1 MFLRSL
7 PIFLVLGLIVL
18 PLDTNAQ
25 AQDTGS
31 RIKDP
36 NVTNSNS
43 SRKEVVYKKARALQ
57 TSTAKKI
64 VKVVEALERVDENGK
79 EDPDFETVKEILNE
93 LLQKKDNLRSY
104 DRSVMWNY
112 WGYVYFSEERF
123 SDAMQAYRNL
133 LAEPES
139 TIPLRVASLY
149 TLAQLNFV
157 NEDYE
162 EGVKVLLQ
170 WMDEVEVVTAQGW
183 SLLGQAYFQLGTD
196 KKSQSE
202 KLNYYEKALESM
214 LSAVRTAELE
224 EYKPKENW
232 YVLMAACY
240 SELEARIGK
249 QESLYKQLDIYEIL
263 VNLYPKKMYFIQLG
277 GIYGQLDRE
286 LDYMIT
292 LNAAYQKDLLDKESE
307 YLALTQLLLLN
318 NNPYWAAKVL
328 EAGRIKKVPIIDE
341 KTKEE
346 KILPVVKDNEKNL
359 KLLADA
365 WRMAQEIELAIP
377 VMEKAAKLA
386 KDGQTFI
393 ILGSLYLS
401 EDKLEEAVDAI
412 EQGLKKGKVKNPSQA
427 RLTLGQA
434 HFELQ
439 NFEQAKKEFR
449 IAARDDDKKIKKTA
463 NSWIKYTE
471 NEEIRVKNIALRRD
485 YIQNQG

>member
-1 MFLRSL
+1 MYSRLLSL
-7 PIFLVLGLIVL
+7 FFIFSLVVV
-18 PLDTNAQ
+18 PSSLDAQ
-25 AQDTGS
+25 AQNE
-31 RIKDP
+31 K
-36 NVTNSNS
+36 VT
-43 SRKEVVYKKARALQ
+43 YKKARALQ

-64 VKVVEALERVDENGK
+64 IKVVEALERVNEEGK
-79 EDPDFETVKEILNE
+79 EDPDFDTVKEILNE
-93 LLQKKDNLRSY
+93 LLEKKENLRSY

-112 WGYVYFSEERF
+112 YGYLYFSEERYT
-123 SDAMQAYRNL
+123 DAMQAYRNL

-139 TIPLRVASLY
+139 TIPLRVASLF

-162 EGVKVLLQ
+162 GGINVLLQ

-183 SLLGQAYFQLGTD
+183 SLLGQAYFQVGID
-196 KKSQSE
+196 KKSESE
-202 KLNYYEKALESM
+202 KLNYYEKALDSM
-214 LSAVRTAELE
+214 VSAVQTAEIE

-240 SELEARIGK
+240 SELSSRIGK
-249 QESLYKQLDIYEIL
+249 EESLYKQLDIYEIL

-277 GIYGQLDRE
+277 GIYGQLNRE

-318 NNPYWAAKVL
+318 SNPYWAAKVL
-328 EAGRIKKVPIIDE
+328 EAGRIKKVPVIDE

-346 KILPVVKDNEKNL
+346 KILPVVRDNEKNL

-377 VMEKAAKLA
+377 IMEKAAKLA
-386 KDGQTFI
+386 KDGQTYI
-393 ILGSLYLS
+393 VLGSLYLS
-401 EDKLEEAVDAI
+401 EDKLEEAVNAI

-485 YIQNQG
+485 YIQNQS

>member
-1 MFLRSL
+1 MYSRLLSL
-7 PIFLVLGLIVL
+7 FFIFSLVVV
-18 PLDTNAQ
+18 PSSLDAQ
-25 AQDTGS
+25 AQNE
-31 RIKDP
+31 K
-36 NVTNSNS
+36 VT
-43 SRKEVVYKKARALQ
+43 YKKARALQ

-64 VKVVEALERVDENGK
+64 IKVVEALERVNEEGK
-79 EDPDFETVKEILNE
+79 EDPDFDTVKEILNE
-93 LLQKKDNLRSY
+93 LLEKKENLRSY

-112 WGYVYFSEERF
+112 YGYLYFSEERYT
-123 SDAMQAYRNL
+123 DAMQAYRNL

-139 TIPLRVASLY
+139 TIPLRVASLF

-162 EGVKVLLQ
+162 GGINVLLQ

-183 SLLGQAYFQLGTD
+183 SLLGQAYFQVGID
-196 KKSQSE
+196 KKSESE
-202 KLNYYEKALESM
+202 KLNYYEKALDSM
-214 LSAVRTAELE
+214 VSAVQTAEIE

-240 SELEARIGK
+240 SELSSRIGK
-249 QESLYKQLDIYEIL
+249 EESLYKQLDIYEIL

-277 GIYGQLDRE
+277 GIYGQLNRE

-318 NNPYWAAKVL
+318 SNPYWAAKVL
-328 EAGRIKKVPIIDE
+328 EAGRIKKVPVIDE

-346 KILPVVKDNEKNL
+346 KILPVVRDNEKNL

-377 VMEKAAKLA
+377 IMEKAAKLA
-386 KDGQTFI
+386 KDGQTYI
-393 ILGSLYLS
+393 VLGSLYLS
-401 EDKLEEAVDAI
+401 EDKLEEALNAI

-485 YIQNQG
+485 YIQNQS

>member
-1 MFLRSL
+1 M
-7 PIFLVLGLIVL
+7 VVL
-18 PLDTNAQ
+18 PFDLGAQ
-25 AQDTGS
+25 SSDQ
-31 RIKDP
+31 K
-36 NVTNSNS
+36 VT
-43 SRKEVVYKKARALQ
+43 YKKARALQ
-57 TSTAKKI
+57 TSTAKRI
-64 VKVVEALERVDENGK
+64 VKVVEALERVDEEGK

-93 LLQKKDNLRSY
+93 LLEKKDSLKSY

-170 WMDEVEVVTAQGW
+170 WMDEVEVITAQGW

-196 KKSQSE
+196 KK
-202 KLNYYEKALESM
+202 YYEKALDSM

-240 SELEARIGK
+240 SELSSRIGK
-249 QESLYKQLDIYEIL
+249 EEALYKQLDIYEIL

-328 EAGRIKKVPIIDE
+328 EAGRIKKVPVIDE

-377 VMEKAAKLA
+377 IMEKAARLA

>member
-1 MFLRSL
+1 MFLRLLSLFFIFSVISL
-7 PIFLVLGLIVL
+7 PIQI
-18 PLDTNAQ
+18 DAQ
-25 AQDTGS
+25 SQE
-31 RIKDP
+31 KK
-36 NVTNSNS
+36 VT
-43 SRKEVVYKKARALQ
+43 YKKARALQ

-64 VKVVEALERVDENGK
+64 VKVVEALERVDEEGK
-79 EDPDFETVKEILNE
+79 EDPDYETVKEILNE
-93 LLQKKDNLRSY
+93 LLQKQENLRSY

-112 WGYVYFSEERF
+112 WGYIYFTEERY
-123 SDAMQAYRNL
+123 SKAMQAYRNL

-157 NEDYE
+157 SDDFER
-162 EGVKVLLQ
+162 GVEVLLQ
-170 WMDEVEVVTAQGW
+170 WMDEVEVITAQGW
-183 SLLGQAYFQLGTD
+183 SLLAQAYFQIGSD
-196 KKSQSE
+196 KTSEIE
-202 KLNYYEKALESM
+202 KLDFYEKALDSM
-214 LSAVRTAELE
+214 LKAVQTAEIE

-240 SELEARIGK
+240 SELESRIGK
-249 QESLYKQLDIYEIL
+249 DESLYKQLDIYEIL

-277 GIYGQLDRE
+277 GIYSQLSRE
-286 LDYMIT
+286 IDYMVT
-292 LNAAYQKDLLDKESE
+292 LNAAYQKDLLDKQTE
-307 YLALTQLLLLN
+307 YLTLASLLLQN

-328 EAGRIKKVPIIDE
+328 EAGRKKRVPVIDE

-365 WRMAQEIELAIP
+365 WRMAQEMDLAIP
-377 VMEKAAKLA
+377 IMEKAAKLA
-386 KDGQTFI
+386 KDGQTYI

-401 EDKLEEAVDAI
+401 EDKLEEAVSAI
-412 EQGLKKGKVKNPSQA
+412 EEGLKKGKVKNPSQA

-439 NFEQAKKEFR
+439 NFDQAKKEFR
-449 IAARDDDKKIKKTA
+449 IAARNDDKKIKKTA

-471 NEEIRVKNIALRRD
+471 NEEIRVKNLALRRD

>member
-1 MFLRSL
+1 MFLRLLSL
-7 PIFLVLGLIVL
+7 FFVFSLVAVPFDLG
-18 PLDTNAQ
+18 AQ
-25 AQDTGS
+25 SQDQ
-31 RIKDP
+31 K
-36 NVTNSNS
+36 VT
-43 SRKEVVYKKARALQ
+43 YKKARALQ

-79 EDPDFETVKEILNE
+79 EDPDFVTVKEILNE
-93 LLQKKDNLRSY
+93 LLEKRDSLRSY

-112 WGYVYFSEERF
+112 WGYVYFSEERY
-123 SDAMQAYRNL
+123 SDAMQAYKNL

-139 TIPLRVASLY
+139 TIPLRVASLF

-183 SLLGQAYFQLGTD
+183 SLLGQAYFQVGTD
-196 KKSQSE
+196 KKSESE
-202 KLNYYEKALESM
+202 KLDYYEKALESM
-214 LSAVRTAELE
+214 LSAVQTAELE

-240 SELEARIGK
+240 NELSLRIGK
-249 QESLYKQLDIYEIL
+249 EESLYKQLDIYEIL

-277 GIYGQLDRE
+277 GIYGQLSRE

-328 EAGRIKKVPIIDE
+328 EAGRIKKVPVIDK

-365 WRMAQEIELAIP
+365 WRMAQEIDIAIP
-377 VMEKAAKLA
+377 IMEKAAKLA

-412 EQGLKKGKVKNPSQA
+412 EQGLKKGKVKDPSQA

-434 HFELQ
+434 YFELQ

>member
-1 MFLRSL
+1 MFLRLLSL
-7 PIFLVLGLIVL
+7 FFVFSLAAVPFDLG
-18 PLDTNAQ
+18 AQ
-25 AQDTGS
+25 SQDQ
-31 RIKDP
+31 K
-36 NVTNSNS
+36 VT
-43 SRKEVVYKKARALQ
+43 YKKARALQ

-79 EDPDFETVKEILNE
+79 EDPDFFTVKEILNE
-93 LLQKKDNLRSY
+93 LLEKRDSLRSY

-112 WGYVYFSEERF
+112 WGYLYFSEERY
-123 SDAMQAYRNL
+123 SDAMQAYKNL

-139 TIPLRVASLY
+139 TIPLRVASLF

-157 NEDYE
+157 NENYE

-183 SLLGQAYFQLGTD
+183 SLLGQAYFQVGTD
-196 KKSQSE
+196 KKSESE
-202 KLNYYEKALESM
+202 KLDYYEKALESM
-214 LSAVRTAELE
+214 LSAVQTAELE

-240 SELEARIGK
+240 NELSLRIGK
-249 QESLYKQLDIYEIL
+249 EESLYKQLDIYEIL

-277 GIYGQLDRE
+277 GIYGQLSRE

-328 EAGRIKKVPIIDE
+328 EAGRIKKVPVIDE

-365 WRMAQEIELAIP
+365 WRMAQEIDIAIP
-377 VMEKAAKLA
+377 IMEKAAKLA

-412 EQGLKKGKVKNPSQA
+412 EQGLKKGKVKDPSQA

-434 HFELQ
+434 YFELQ

>member
-1 MFLRSL
+1 MFLRLLSL
-7 PIFLVLGLIVL
+7 FFVFSLVAVPFDLG
-18 PLDTNAQ
+18 AQ
-25 AQDTGS
+25 SQDQ
-31 RIKDP
+31 K
-36 NVTNSNS
+36 VT
-43 SRKEVVYKKARALQ
+43 YKKARALQ

-79 EDPDFETVKEILNE
+79 EDPDFFTVKEILNE
-93 LLQKKDNLRSY
+93 LLEKRDSLRSY

-112 WGYVYFSEERF
+112 WGYLYFSEERY
-123 SDAMQAYRNL
+123 SDAMQAYKNL

-139 TIPLRVASLY
+139 TIPLRVASLF

-183 SLLGQAYFQLGTD
+183 SLLGQAYFQVGTD
-196 KKSQSE
+196 KKSESE
-202 KLNYYEKALESM
+202 KLDYYEKALESM
-214 LSAVRTAELE
+214 LSAVQTAELE

-240 SELEARIGK
+240 NELSLRIGK
-249 QESLYKQLDIYEIL
+249 EESLYKQLDIYEIL

-277 GIYGQLDRE
+277 GIYGQLSRE

-328 EAGRIKKVPIIDE
+328 EAGRIKKVPVIDE

-365 WRMAQEIELAIP
+365 WRMAQEIDIAIP
-377 VMEKAAKLA
+377 IMEKAAKLA

-412 EQGLKKGKVKNPSQA
+412 EQGLKKGKVKDPSQA

-434 HFELQ
+434 YFELQ

>member
-1 MFLRSL
+1 MFFRLLS
-7 PIFLVLGLIVL
+7 IFLALSFIVL
-18 PLDTNAQ
+18 PIDINAQ

-36 NVTNSNS
+36 NVTNSGS
-43 SRKEVVYKKARALQ
+43 SRKEVTYKKARALQ

-93 LLQKKDNLRSY
+93 LLEKKDNLRSY

-170 WMDEVEVVTAQGW
+170 WMDEVEVITAQGW

-196 KKSQSE
+196 KKSESE
-202 KLNYYEKALESM
+202 KLDYYEKALDSM

-240 SELEARIGK
+240 SELSSRIGK
-249 QESLYKQLDIYEIL
+249 EEALYKQLDIYEIL
-263 VNLYPKKMYFIQLG
+263 VNLYPKKIYFIQLG

-318 NNPYWAAKVL
+318 NNPYL
-328 EAGRIKKVPIIDE
+328 
-341 KTKEE
+341 
-346 KILPVVKDNEKNL
+346 
-359 KLLADA
+359 
-365 WRMAQEIELAIP
+365 
-377 VMEKAAKLA
+377 
-386 KDGQTFI
+386 
-393 ILGSLYLS
+393 SL
-401 EDKLEEAVDAI
+401 I
-412 EQGLKKGKVKNPSQA
+412 
-427 RLTLGQA
+427 
-434 HFELQ
+434 H
-439 NFEQAKKEFR
+439 
-449 IAARDDDKKIKKTA
+449 I
-463 NSWIKYTE
+463 
-471 NEEIRVKNIALRRD
+471 
-485 YIQNQG
+485 

>member
-1 MFLRSL
+1 MFLRLLSLFFIFSVISL
-7 PIFLVLGLIVL
+7 PIQI
-18 PLDTNAQ
+18 DAQ
-25 AQDTGS
+25 SQE
-31 RIKDP
+31 KK
-36 NVTNSNS
+36 VT
-43 SRKEVVYKKARALQ
+43 YKKARALQ

-64 VKVVEALERVDENGK
+64 VKVVEALERVDEEGK
-79 EDPDFETVKEILNE
+79 EDPDYETVKEILNE
-93 LLQKKDNLRSY
+93 LLQKQENLRSY

-112 WGYVYFSEERF
+112 WGYIYFSEERYPE
-123 SDAMQAYRNL
+123 AMQAYRNL

-157 NEDYE
+157 SDDFER
-162 EGVKVLLQ
+162 GVEVILQ
-170 WMDEVEVVTAQGW
+170 WMDEVEVITAQGW
-183 SLLGQAYFQLGTD
+183 SLLAQAYFQIGSD
-196 KKSQSE
+196 KTSEIE
-202 KLNYYEKALESM
+202 KLDFYEKALDSM
-214 LSAVRTAELE
+214 LKAVQTAEIE

-240 SELEARIGK
+240 SELESRIGK
-249 QESLYKQLDIYEIL
+249 DESLYKQLDIYEIL

-277 GIYGQLDRE
+277 GIYSQLSRE
-286 LDYMIT
+286 IDYMVT
-292 LNAAYQKDLLDKESE
+292 LNAAYQKDLLDKQTE
-307 YLALTQLLLLN
+307 YLTLASLLLQN

-328 EAGRIKKVPIIDE
+328 EAGRKKRVPVIDE

-365 WRMAQEIELAIP
+365 WRMAQEMDLAIP
-377 VMEKAAKLA
+377 IMEKAAKLA
-386 KDGQTFI
+386 KDGQTYI

-401 EDKLEEAVDAI
+401 EDKLEEAVSAI
-412 EQGLKKGKVKNPSQA
+412 EEGLKKGKVKNPSQA

-439 NFEQAKKEFR
+439 NFDQAKKEFR
-449 IAARDDDKKIKKTA
+449 IAARNDDKKIKKTA

-471 NEEIRVKNIALRRD
+471 NEEIRVKNLALRRD